1 MRHLILLSLA
11 FLAIVAFSDGY
22 KILFLAPFPGPS
34 HWLMMK
40 HFISELA
47 GRGHEVTCITA
58 FQYGEPAPPNY
69 TEVYIDPPYPI
80 RKTFP
85 VEALFAASQS
95 SDFEKLY
102 MYWDLGVN
110 TSRHGL
116 ESDPVRQFIARRDLT
131 FDLIIAE
138 QFFQESWL
146 MFAHQYDAPIV
157 TISTYGYSD
166 FFDRIMGLRT
176 PLSFVPHMIFSYED
190 DMSTSERLHNLYIS
204 MYDAYYRQNYYLPKQ
219 NRIAQKAFADWAS
232 ETGRKLP
239 DIVNLEKSISV
250 ILVNSH
256 PVLNRPRPTIRGLVD
271 IGGAHIRPVQ
281 PLDPQLRVFIEGA
294 DEHGVI
300 YFSLGAYMQSA
311 VMPADKRQ
319 AILNVFGSLPQRVI
333 WKFEDESLQKKA
345 PPNVLIRKWAPQN
358 DILAQPQ
365 VRLFISHGGQ
375 FGTFEAM
382 KHGVPTLFFPFFAD
396 QQRNADRAILAGFAE
411 RMNFADITEQTFAYK
426 IRRMLENDQ
435 YREKAR
441 HIATLF
447 NDTLVDPMESAIYW
461 IEYVARYRGAQHL
474 KSHAVKLT
482 WLQYHMYDMV
492 IYPLLLSYIIYILY
506 GQKLRR
512 MRKYLPIVSAI
523 CVTLF
528 FLYNMYDMIMY
539 FVLLLCPLYNDY
551 WPKFKRS
558 RTYLHVVCVICALF
572 YLQGY
577 EPIEPIRKYLLLSKL
592 S

>member
-1 MRHLILLSLA
+1 MRHPILLGLA
-11 FLAIVAFSDGY
+11 LLAVLALSDGY

-40 HFISELA
+40 HFIRELA
-47 GRGHEVTCITA
+47 DRGHEVTCITA

-69 TEVYIDPPYPI
+69 TEVLIDPPYPI

-85 VEALFAASQS
+85 VEGLFAASQS
-95 SDFEKLY
+95 SDFEKLS
-102 MYWDLGVN
+102 MYWDLGIN

-116 ESDPVRQFIARRDLT
+116 ETEPVRQFIARRDLT
-131 FDLIIAE
+131 FDLVVAE

-190 DMSTSERLHNLYIS
+190 DMDLFERVYNLFIS
-204 MYDAYYRQNYYLPKQ
+204 QYDAYYRKSYYLPEQ
-219 NRIAQKAFADWAS
+219 NRMAKEVFADWAS
-232 ETGRKLP
+232 ETGRALP
-239 DIVNLEKSISV
+239 NVADLEKSISV

-281 PLDPQLRVFIEGA
+281 PLDPELRTFIEGSG
-294 DEHGVI
+294 EHGVI

-311 VMPADKRQ
+311 VMPADKRR

-333 WKFEDESLQKKA
+333 WKFEDESLQNEA

-375 FGTFEAM
+375 FGSFEAM
-382 KHGVPTLFFPFFAD
+382 KHGVPTLFIPFFGD
-396 QQRNADRAILAGFAE
+396 QQRNADRAIRAGFAQ
-411 RMNFADITEQTFAYK
+411 RMQFVDITEETFGK
-426 IRRMLENDQ
+426 HVRDMLENDQ
-435 YREKAR
+435 YMVQAR
-441 HIATLF
+441 HVAQLF
-447 NDTLVDPMESAIYW
+447 SDTLVEPMESAIYW
-461 IEYVARYRGAQHL
+461 IEYVARHRGAQHL
-474 KSHAVKLT
+474 KSRAVHLDFI
-482 WLQYHMYDMV
+482 QYHMYDMI
-492 IYPLLLSYIIYILY
+492 IYIVLLLWMIYILY
-506 GQKLRR
+506 WPEIKRALWHFFIFGVIGVILY
-512 MRKYLPIVSAI
+512 RKYV
-523 CVTLF
+523 
-528 FLYNMYDMIMY
+528 
-539 FVLLLCPLYNDY
+539 
-551 WPKFKRS
+551 
-558 RTYLHVVCVICALF
+558 
-572 YLQGY
+572 
-577 EPIEPIRKYLLLSKL
+577 EPIEKRTV
-592 S
+592 